1 MQLLGVEFTDYACF
15 KKRFVPI
22 RQGVQILVGKNNAG
36 KTAILRGLGALSGL
50 PFVMSPKVE
59 ARLDGYCPSGG
70 TFLSFGLN
78 VWIAASPEVW
88 PLIAVDHKQPPF
100 YDPANSKLVYQFRV
114 LPQQNTVGLL
124 SVILRTA
131 AKEVEIVQRDG
142 TGNYLLH
149 RMDPN
154 GIVHH
159 NEQVR
164 LLANRGAVGDL
175 EASQYCLS
183 PRCSRNCCLSPMSS
197 GLKQDDL
204 PDPIFKPRKSGYY
217 QQMPRVLRPTS

>member
-36 KTAILRGLGALSGL
+36 KTAILRGLGALGGL

-100 YDPANSKLVYQFRV
+100 YDPANSKLVYQFAFCHSKIPSVCFLSSCV
-114 LPQQNTVGLL
+114 LPPKK
-124 SVILRTA
+124 LRSF
-131 AKEVEIVQRDG
+131 KEMEQEITFSIGWIR
-142 TGNYLLH
+142 TGSFTITNKY
-149 RMDPN
+149 
-154 GIVHH
+154 G
-159 NEQVR
+159 
-164 LLANRGAVGDL
+164 
-175 EASQYCLS
+175 C
-183 PRCSRNCCLSPMSS
+183 
-197 GLKQDDL
+197 
-204 PDPIFKPRKSGYY
+204 
-217 QQMPRVLRPTS
+217 